1 MRSWAARS
9 ASKAR
14 PSSSSPTTRST
25 SCSQCHIL
33 YIATFSAL
41 DVFLFLRLSS
51 YLSRDLHAH
60 CAQGACMAR
69 ADGVTAA
76 ACSQLQEEVELV
88 KKENRRLQGELDE
101 RKLDVDKFKA
111 LQSHSTHQQ
120 MLLHQLRNRLEEH
133 EYVPTRRASARCR
146 LGSRSH

>member
-1 MRSWAARS
+1 MYTAH
-9 ASKAR
+9 KA
-14 PSSSSPTTRST
+14 PVS
-25 SCSQCHIL
+25 
-33 YIATFSAL
+33 
-41 DVFLFLRLSS
+41 
-51 YLSRDLHAH
+51 
-60 CAQGACMAR
+60 AR

-133 EYVPTRRASARCR
+133 DYVHTRRASARGR